1 MLVILRDRLLQ
12 LLNFQPTVMI
22 LSQLLDLVEELS
34 SSVVYCLHLTV
45 LFGDL
50 LFKEKLRLLV
60 LHFIL
65 NDFG

>member
-1 MLVILRDRLLQ
+1 
-12 LLNFQPTVMI
+12 MI

-34 SSVVYCLHLTV
+34 SSIVYCLHLTV

-65 NDFG
+65 NDLG